1 MAFSDFTLQTA
12 MRAFGLSVDT
22 SQDLFAQVPPVPVG
36 AATATLLRE
45 NAPLALSVGTEKAR
59 SEMLIA
65 PLLAEVW
72 RRSGHTV
79 GVFSG
84 VALDV
89 DAEAGL
95 TGVCDFVLA
104 SGPLLPQLSSPLL
117 VVVEAKREDIA
128 GGFGQCTAGMVAA
141 DRMNRRS
148 STWPAYLYG
157 CVTSGSNWKFLRLDG
172 TRLAIDLPEYFIDQ
186 PDRIL
191 GILVQMVAGPARP

>member
-12 MRAFGLSVDT
+12 VRSFGLSVDT
-22 SQDLFAQVPPVPVG
+22 SGDLFSNVPPVAVG
-36 AATATLLRE
+36 EATATLLRE

-72 RRSGHTV
+72 RRTAHRV

-84 VALDV
+84 VALDF
-89 DAEAGL
+89 DAAAGL

-104 SGPLLPQLSSPLL
+104 SGPLLPQLTSPLL
-117 VVVEAKREDIA
+117 VVVEAKREDLA

-141 DRMNRRS
+141 DRFNRRAG
-148 STWPAYLYG
+148 TGPAQVFG
-157 CVTSGSNWKFLRLDG
+157 CVTSGSNWKFLHLIE
-172 TRLAIDLPEYFIDQ
+172 TKLAIDLPEYSITQ

-191 GILVQMVAGPARP
+191 GILVHMVAP